1 MDLIK
6 NYTPFSRIYDCI
18 RQQCF
23 TYNICRGSTRGN
35 IIYVQLIKDDQMLK
49 QQSCIK
55 ENIHVLLLWRS
66 HYQEGRVAFVIPL
79 IVLTLPHFV
88 HVLSRTCIF
97 NERCERHVESVEK
110 YSVSCAQMT
119 KDGIGS

>member
-1 MDLIK
+1 
-6 NYTPFSRIYDCI
+6 
-18 RQQCF
+18 
-23 TYNICRGSTRGN
+23 
-35 IIYVQLIKDDQMLK
+35 MLK
-49 QQSCIK
+49 QQSGIK

-66 HYQEGRVAFVIPL
+66 HYQEGRVVFGIPL

-88 HVLSRTCIF
+88 HVLNRTWIF

-110 YSVSCAQMT
+110 YSVNCAQMT

>member
-1 MDLIK
+1 
-6 NYTPFSRIYDCI
+6 
-18 RQQCF
+18 
-23 TYNICRGSTRGN
+23 
-35 IIYVQLIKDDQMLK
+35 MLK
-49 QQSCIK
+49 QESGIK

-66 HYQEGRVAFVIPL
+66 YYQEGRVAFGIPL

-88 HVLSRTCIF
+88 HVFSHTWIF
-97 NERCERHVESVEK
+97 NDRCERHVESVEK